1 MIEEL
6 LTKHFIEDKGGY
18 YKEIIK
24 KYFDEYCIKVYG
36 VKYEY
41 NLNNLKVFFSDLF
54 KIESG
59 DYKDCFKI
67 KSKIDLNET
76 DLNYNYISIV
86 DYDRISDFYDL
97 RLYIEQQLNYE

>member
-1 MIEEL
+1 MIDEL
-6 LTKHFIEDKGGY
+6 LTKHFIEDKEEC
-18 YKEIIK
+18 YKKSIK

-59 DYKDCFKI
+59 DYKDCFRI
-67 KSKIDLNET
+67 KSKIDLDVT

-86 DYDRISDFYDL
+86 DYDRISNFYDL
-97 RLYIEQQLNYE
+97 RLYIEQQLNY